1 MTTAHW
7 LYVIGVVVVIGTM
20 LMRRNVVTPC
30 IIFTFLIGW
39 VYHGSMVKA
48 VQTVFEASMAAA
60 VELFSIFLIIGLM
73 VGMLKAM
80 SRTGADEMMISPLKG
95 LLVSPLVSYV
105 VLALATLVVALF
117 FWPTPSVPLVGALL
131 APVAIKAGLPPLAA
145 AMAIALAGQGMALAG
160 DVIIQGAPKLTALA
174 AGVPVEALL
183 YKAGILTV
191 IAGVIALTLGY
202 WQMRP
207 EIILFQKRIKEQ
219 GGEILDVIGAG
230 QAMGTQ
236 AEDRVDAPGVAKF
249 LAILVPVVMGLVII
263 AMIRFQILGGDATAL
278 LGGAAAVITVIATWL
293 TSGVK
298 SLDEIADCIGDGLVF
313 AFRVMGPILPIAG
326 FFFLGSPEAV
336 VGILGEGA
344 PGFLFDVGNIVAQ
357 SIPPHGL
364 PGRFRHLDPGDDHRL
379 RRLGLF
385 RPAPGRLPGR
395 GPLGGLGGRSLY
407 PGGHRSAGGRLD
419 RWRHPGGLVYPGSRG
434 RGSWGACP
442 GPGPEKPGPRP
453 RRPLH
458 RHPFWDNLLI
468 KAPGYY

>member
-39 VYHGSMVKA
+39 VYHGSIVKA

-73 VGMLKAM
+73 VAMLKAM
-80 SRTGADEMMISPLKG
+80 SKTGADEMMISPLKG
-95 LLVSPLVSYV
+95 LLVSPTISYV
-105 VLALATLVVALF
+105 VLALTTLVVALF
-117 FWPTPSVPLVGALL
+117 FWPTPSIPLVGALL
-131 APVAIKAGLPPLAA
+131 APIAIQAGLPPLAA

-160 DVIIQGAPKLTALA
+160 DVIIQGAPKLTATA
-174 AGVPVEALL
+174 AAVPVEMVL

-191 IAGVIALTLGY
+191 ITGVIALILGY

-207 EIILFQKRIKEQ
+207 EIARFQRKMKEK

-230 QAMGTQ
+230 QVMGTQ
-236 AEDRVDAPGVAKF
+236 AEERVNAPGVAKF
-249 LAILVPVVMGLVII
+249 LAVLVPVVMGLVII

-278 LGGAAAVITVIATWL
+278 LGGAAAVIAVAATLL

-298 SLDEIADCIGDGLVF
+298 SLDEIADCVGDGLVF

-326 FFFLGSPEAV
+326 FFFLGSPEAAA
-336 VGILGEGA
+336 GILGEGA

-357 SIPPHGL
+357 SIPPTGLLAGFGILILGMITGLDGSGFSGL
-364 PGRFRHLDPGDDHRL
+364 PLVGSLAGALSGGSVAEASTLGAIGQLGAVWTGGGTLVAWCTLVAVAGIVGVPVLDLVRKNLVPVL
-379 RRLGLF
+379 AGLF
-385 RPAPGRLPGR
+385 VATLFGII
-395 GPLGGLGGRSLY
+395 
-407 PGGHRSAGGRLD
+407 
-419 RWRHPGGLVYPGSRG
+419 
-434 RGSWGACP
+434 
-442 GPGPEKPGPRP
+442 
-453 RRPLH
+453 
-458 RHPFWDNLLI
+458 FF
-468 KAPGYY
+468 

>member
-1 MTTAHW
+1 LTTAHW

-357 SIPPHGL
+357 SIPPTGFLAGFGILILGMITGLDGSGFSGL
-364 PGRFRHLDPGDDHRL
+364 PLVGSLAGALSGGSVAEASTLGAIGQLGAVWTGGGTLVAWCTLVAVAGVVGVPVLDLVRKNLVPVL
-379 RRLGLF
+379 AGLF
-385 RPAPGRLPGR
+385 IATLFGIIFL
-395 GPLGGLGGRSLY
+395 
-407 PGGHRSAGGRLD
+407 
-419 RWRHPGGLVYPGSRG
+419 
-434 RGSWGACP
+434 
-442 GPGPEKPGPRP
+442 
-453 RRPLH
+453 
-458 RHPFWDNLLI
+458 
-468 KAPGYY
+468 

>member
-1 MTTAHW
+1 MTFAHW

-30 IIFTFLIGW
+30 IVFTFLIGW
-39 VYHGSMVKA
+39 VYHGSIVKA
-48 VQTVFEASMAAA
+48 VQTVFGASMAAA
-60 VELFSIFLIIGLM
+60 VELFNIFLIIGLM
-73 VGMLKAM
+73 VGMLKAL
-80 SRTGADEMMISPLKG
+80 SRTGADEMMISPLRG

-131 APVAIKAGLPPLAA
+131 APVAIKAGLPPLVA

-174 AGVPVEALL
+174 AGVPVEAVL

-207 EIILFQKRIKEQ
+207 EILRFQKKMKET

-236 AEDRVDAPGVAKF
+236 AEDRVHAPGVARF
-249 LAILVPVVMGLVII
+249 LAVLVPVVMGLVII
-263 AMIRFQILGGDATAL
+263 AMIRFRILGGDATAL

-293 TSGVK
+293 TSGIN

-344 PGFLFDVGNIVAQ
+344 PGFLFDVGSIVAR
-357 SIPPHGL
+357 SIPPTGFLAGFGILILGMITGLDGSGFSGL
-364 PGRFRHLDPGDDHRL
+364 PLVGSLAGALAGGSVAEASTLGAIGQLGAVWTGGGTLVAWCTLVAVAGVVGVPVLDLVRKNLVPVL
-379 RRLGLF
+379 TGLF
-385 RPAPGRLPGR
+385 FATLFGIIFL
-395 GPLGGLGGRSLY
+395 
-407 PGGHRSAGGRLD
+407 
-419 RWRHPGGLVYPGSRG
+419 
-434 RGSWGACP
+434 
-442 GPGPEKPGPRP
+442 
-453 RRPLH
+453 
-458 RHPFWDNLLI
+458 
-468 KAPGYY
+468 

>member
-278 LGGAAAVITVIATWL
+278 LGGAAAVITAIATWL

-357 SIPPHGL
+357 SIPPTGFLAGFGILILGMITGLDGSGFSGL
-364 PGRFRHLDPGDDHRL
+364 PLVGSLAGALSGGSVAEASTLGAIGQLGAVWTGGGTLVAWCTLVAVAGVVGVPVLDLVRKNLVPVL
-379 RRLGLF
+379 AGLF
-385 RPAPGRLPGR
+385 IATLFGIIFL
-395 GPLGGLGGRSLY
+395 
-407 PGGHRSAGGRLD
+407 
-419 RWRHPGGLVYPGSRG
+419 
-434 RGSWGACP
+434 
-442 GPGPEKPGPRP
+442 
-453 RRPLH
+453 
-458 RHPFWDNLLI
+458 
-468 KAPGYY
+468 

>member
-278 LGGAAAVITVIATWL
+278 LGGAAAVITAIATWL

-357 SIPPHGL
+357 SIPPTGFLAGFGILILGMITGLDGSGFSGL
-364 PGRFRHLDPGDDHRL
+364 PLVGSLAGALSGGAVAEASTLGAIGQLGAVWTGGGTLVAWCTLVAVAGVVGVPVLDLVRKNLVPVL
-379 RRLGLF
+379 AGLF
-385 RPAPGRLPGR
+385 IATLFGIIFL
-395 GPLGGLGGRSLY
+395 
-407 PGGHRSAGGRLD
+407 
-419 RWRHPGGLVYPGSRG
+419 
-434 RGSWGACP
+434 
-442 GPGPEKPGPRP
+442 
-453 RRPLH
+453 
-458 RHPFWDNLLI
+458 
-468 KAPGYY
+468 

>member
-183 YKAGILTV
+183 YKVGILTV

-357 SIPPHGL
+357 SIPPTGFLAGFGILILGMITGLDGSGFSGL
-364 PGRFRHLDPGDDHRL
+364 PLVGSLAGALSGGSVAEASTLGAIGQLGAVWTGGGTLVAWCTLVAVAGVVGVPVLDLVRKNLVPVL
-379 RRLGLF
+379 AGLF
-385 RPAPGRLPGR
+385 IATLFGIIFL
-395 GPLGGLGGRSLY
+395 
-407 PGGHRSAGGRLD
+407 
-419 RWRHPGGLVYPGSRG
+419 
-434 RGSWGACP
+434 
-442 GPGPEKPGPRP
+442 
-453 RRPLH
+453 
-458 RHPFWDNLLI
+458 
-468 KAPGYY
+468 

>member
-357 SIPPHGL
+357 SIPPTGFLAGFGILILGMITGLDGSGFSGL
-364 PGRFRHLDPGDDHRL
+364 PLVGSLAGALSGGAVAEASTLGAIGQLGAVWTGGGTLVAWCTLVAVAGVVGVPVLDLVRKNLVPVL
-379 RRLGLF
+379 AGLF
-385 RPAPGRLPGR
+385 IATLFGIIFL
-395 GPLGGLGGRSLY
+395 
-407 PGGHRSAGGRLD
+407 
-419 RWRHPGGLVYPGSRG
+419 
-434 RGSWGACP
+434 
-442 GPGPEKPGPRP
+442 
-453 RRPLH
+453 
-458 RHPFWDNLLI
+458 
-468 KAPGYY
+468 